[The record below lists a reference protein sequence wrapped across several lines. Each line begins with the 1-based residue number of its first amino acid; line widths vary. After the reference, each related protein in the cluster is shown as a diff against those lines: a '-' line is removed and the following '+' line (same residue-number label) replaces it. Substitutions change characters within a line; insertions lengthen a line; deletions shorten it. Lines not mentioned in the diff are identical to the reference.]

1 MKAELDGR
9 NDVCCENKQS
19 FDYLVHLR
27 KLTEEKLYNFEA
39 ESEECHF
46 YPQDYYHLA
55 GRSV

>member
-1 MKAELDGR
+1 MG
-9 NDVCCENKQS
+9 NDVCYKNKQS
-19 FDYLVHLR
+19 FDYFLVHLR
-27 KLTEEKLYNFEA
+27 KLEEKLYNFEA